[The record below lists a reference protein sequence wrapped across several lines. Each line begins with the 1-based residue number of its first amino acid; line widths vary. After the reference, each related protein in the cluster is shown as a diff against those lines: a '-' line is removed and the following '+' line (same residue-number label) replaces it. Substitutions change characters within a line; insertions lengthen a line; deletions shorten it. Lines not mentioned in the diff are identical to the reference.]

1 LAWGWEHGRKVDSC
15 SSLKQQQ
22 PGVDWGVEHS
32 SSFPCTSFVVA
43 AVLVG
48 GLFRVSPEIMDVFLW
63 WIDVIAA

>member
-1 LAWGWEHGRKVDSC
+1 
-15 SSLKQQQ
+15 LKQQQ